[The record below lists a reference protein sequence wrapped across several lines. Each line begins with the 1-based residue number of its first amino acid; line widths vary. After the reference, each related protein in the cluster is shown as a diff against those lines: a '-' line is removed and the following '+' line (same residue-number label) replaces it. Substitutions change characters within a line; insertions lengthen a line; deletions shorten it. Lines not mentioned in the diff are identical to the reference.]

1 MPSRITEQGLVAPST
16 QSTGLVAS
24 MAVRML
30 LEGSNGFGRLVTW
43 VSLIGLVLGVG
54 VLTLVVNVMNGF
66 DHELRQRLLGSV
78 AHVSI
83 DQSTLSEPLQTAL
96 AQHPDVA
103 GVARYFQGFGMV
115 TAGSRPHPINV
126 IGFAGKDLLQ
136 MSELSSVMRQG
147 SLSHLQNFADS
158 VVIGEPLAR
167 YQGLSL
173 GDPVLIA
180 LTVSQGESAILRWLR
195 LNLVG
200 TFELGAETDYSM
212 VLVNLDQRDDASW
225 QALGELG
232 TRVMLEDPMRASAV
246 AAMLSS
252 EDPLASLETW
262 EQVYGE
268 LFQAVRM
275 EKTMMFTL
283 LLLVV
288 AIAGFNIIAGQ
299 SMMVHEKRAQIAM
312 LRTLG
317 ADGKFVLKL
326 FLSQGMFIGL
336 LGTLGGVGLGLL
348 MTSVVDQLI
357 DFLGEISG
365 QHLLDGS
372 YFAVVPTKL
381 VAWDLIAIVG
391 ISTSIALLCAWL
403 PARRASQLNPAQFL
417 H

>member
-1 MPSRITEQGLVAPST
+1 
-16 QSTGLVAS
+16 
-24 MAVRML
+24 
-30 LEGSNGFGRLVTW
+30 
-43 VSLIGLVLGVG
+43 
-54 VLTLVVNVMNGF
+54 
-66 DHELRQRLLGSV
+66 
-78 AHVSI
+78 
-83 DQSTLSEPLQTAL
+83 
-96 AQHPDVA
+96 
-103 GVARYFQGFGMV
+103 
-115 TAGSRPHPINV
+115 
-126 IGFAGKDLLQ
+126 
-136 MSELSSVMRQG
+136 
-147 SLSHLQNFADS
+147 
-158 VVIGEPLAR
+158 
-167 YQGLSL
+167 
-173 GDPVLIA
+173 
-180 LTVSQGESAILRWLR
+180 
-195 LNLVG
+195 
-200 TFELGAETDYSM
+200 M